1 MSSSPSAPS
10 TRSAA
15 SAPVTR
21 FAPSPTGYLHVGH
34 AYSARFAW
42 AAAREA
48 AGRFL
53 LRIEDIDRT
62 RCRPEFTDALI
73 DDLRFLGLSWDGE
86 VRVQSEHMAD
96 YADVLST
103 LERQGLLY
111 PCFCTRADIAAEAQ
125 QAAAAPHDL
134 PSPPPAAGSSS
145 LALPQPQVGRLYPG
159 TCRRVSAD
167 DAAERIARGASYA
180 LRLHSERAL
189 AQARELAGRPLTFAD
204 RRFGEVPV
212 SLSHLG
218 DVVLGRKEV
227 RASYHVA
234 VTLDD
239 HRQGVTLVT
248 RGEDLFHAT
257 HIHRVLQTLLGW
269 HQPEYAHHPLLTDGQ
284 GERLAKRRGSPSL
297 RSLRQAGRSAAEIW
311 ALAGL
316 PPIA

>member
-1 MSSSPSAPS
+1 MSSSPSAPLPS
-10 TRSAA
+10 VSSPA
-15 SAPVTR
+15 SARVTR

-34 AYSARFAW
+34 AYSARVAW

-48 AGRFL
+48 GGRFL

-62 RCRPEFTDALI
+62 RCRAELTDALI

-86 VRVQSEHMAD
+86 PRVQSRHMAE
-96 YADVLST
+96 YAAVLDA
-103 LERQGLLY
+103 LQAQGLLY
-111 PCFCTRADIAAEAQ
+111 PCFCTRAEIAAEAG
-125 QAAAAPHDL
+125 QAAGAPHDL
-134 PSPPPAAGSSS
+134 PAPPSALSV
-145 LALPQPQVGRLYPG
+145 ALPAPQVGRLYPG
-159 TCRRVSAD
+159 TCRRISTD
-167 DAAERIARGASYA
+167 EAAERIARGAGYA

-189 AQARELAGRPLTFAD
+189 AQARELAGRPLTFRD
-204 RRFGEVPV
+204 LRFGEVTV
-212 SLSHLG
+212 GLAHLG

-239 HRQGVTLVT
+239 HLQGVTRVT

-269 HQPEYAHHPLLTDGQ
+269 REPEYAHHPLISDGQ

-297 RSLRQAGRSAAEIW
+297 RSLRQAGRTAAEIW

-316 PPIA
+316 PPLS